1 MKKSLTL
8 FFLLFLAAL
17 LVSCS
22 ASSTDHTAG
31 YQKINAQTAKER
43 IDSQDEL
50 IIVDV
55 RTEEEFQVKHIENA
69 ILIPNET
76 ITTEKP
82 ALLPDFDAEILIY
95 CRSGNRS
102 AEAAAKLAKL
112 GYRKIYD
119 FGGIIDWPYATVSEL
134 KSSTH

>member
-1 MKKSLTL
+1 MKKTLT
-8 FFLLFLAAL
+8 LLFLLLLAVL
-17 LVSCS
+17 LVSCGVS
-22 ASSTDHTAG
+22 ATGSGAG
-31 YQKINAQTAKER
+31 YQKISAQSAKAR

-50 IIVDV
+50 TIVDV
-55 RTEEEFQVKHIENA
+55 RTEEEFLVKHIENA

-82 ALLPDFDAEILIY
+82 ALLPDLDAEILIY

-102 AEAAAKLAKL
+102 AQAAKKLVKL

-119 FGGIIDWPYATVSEL
+119 LGGINDWPYATVSEL
-134 KSSTH
+134 KSSTP